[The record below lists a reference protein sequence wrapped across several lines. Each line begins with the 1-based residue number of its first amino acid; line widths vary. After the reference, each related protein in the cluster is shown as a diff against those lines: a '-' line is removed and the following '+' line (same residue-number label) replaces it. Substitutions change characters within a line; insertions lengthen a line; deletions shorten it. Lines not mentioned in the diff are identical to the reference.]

1 VLPWV
6 VADKNR
12 PNPAYFLINTG
23 GVRYD
28 IYKGPFLLDNMYQ
41 LSPFEDAFYS
51 IENVPSNIV
60 RQLLPKLNNEGEQV
74 FRKRNDIWP
83 YMSKKIDFAKRSNAV
98 RLRNQSNGQH
108 NDKQGGLVPGYVTV
122 DDFGV
127 DGMGELNLFFFFFFF
142 FFYYL

>member
-1 VLPWV
+1 MLPWV

-12 PNPAYFLINTG
+12 PNPVYFLINTG

-51 IENVPSNIV
+51 IENVPYNIV

-74 FRKRNDIWP
+74 FRKRRDIWP
-83 YMSKKIDFAKRSNAV
+83 YMSEKTEFAKRNNNIQ
-98 RLRNQSNGQH
+98 LRDQSSDQ
-108 NDKQGGLVPGYVTV
+108 DDSKQGDLVPGYVTM

-127 DGMGELNLFFFFFFF
+127 DGMDDLFLFFDMC
-142 FFYYL
+142 